1 MGQRLNVE
9 IISKGKTISNI
20 YMHWA
25 AYTSSSLEIT
35 KDFIAVFADIK
46 SEDLEN
52 LSEIYRRIKIAR
64 LGSSITPDEQKELN
78 YTHPEI
84 TVAESI
90 NRNDGLVSFSENG
103 IQETRNWEEGRVS
116 IDIENKTVKFE
127 VYWDFS
133 DDDDEDL
140 VERFKD
146 APIIESKLF
155 NDDPI
160 SYCNFCEEY
169 NKIGK
174 MIDDKIH
181 DVIVGDRKITFI
193 E

>member
-9 IISKGKTISNI
+9 LISKGKTIANV

-25 AYTSSSLEIT
+25 AYTSSSLAIT

-64 LGSSITPDEQKELN
+64 LGSSITHDEQKELN

-103 IQETRNWEEGRVS
+103 IQETRSWEEGRVS

-127 VYWDFS
+127 VYCDFS

-146 APIIESKLF
+146 APTIESKLF

-160 SYCNFCEEY
+160 FYCDFCEEY

-174 MIDDKIH
+174 MIDDKIYN
-181 DVIVGDRKITFI
+181 VIVDDRKIKFI